1 MFCKAKTYIKK
12 RRKIMKKL
20 SLIVTILLLFFAI
33 PAFAAGTS
41 ESSGSAE
48 FVPSRNIEWY
58 CTSSPGGGSDIFT
71 RNLMDIMIANDLV
84 NGKNIVIQYKTDGA
98 GEVGRNLVANV
109 RAGSQADHTLM
120 TFNSGDLLAM
130 AKNTNNRFENFQ
142 PIAHLAVDKHLVFI
156 GEMSAYKNFPE
167 VIEALKSGKRIVMG
181 GSKGDDVA
189 VHAALIEE
197 LGFTEDQF
205 SYIAHDASSGAITA
219 ILGGHFD
226 LLVCKPAAAAQ
237 YVEAGKIT
245 PILALSTS
253 RFPGNLSIAP
263 TLEELGYQNV
273 EVPNWRSVLGPEN
286 MSPEAVAYWSSVF
299 EQVAATNEWKEGYV
313 EKQKLVPEFM
323 DHITFKEYGTKY
335 QVDYLKS
342 IGKDK

>member
-1 MFCKAKTYIKK
+1 M
-12 RRKIMKKL
+12 RK
-20 SLIVTILLLFFAI
+20 LIVIALVLVLAA
-33 PAFAAGTS
+33 PVFAAGAT
-41 ESSGSAE
+41 EASGSAA
-48 FVPSRNIEWY
+48 FVPSRDVEWF

-71 RNLMDIMIANDLV
+71 RNLMDIMVGKNLV

-98 GEVGRNLVANV
+98 GEVGRNQVANI
-109 RAGSQADHTLM
+109 RAGSQADHTLL
-120 TFNSGDLLAM
+120 TFNSGDLMAM

-156 GEMSAYKNFPE
+156 GEMSAYKNFNE
-167 VIEALKSGKRIVMG
+167 VIAALKAGKSIVMG

-189 VHAALIEE
+189 CHAALIEE
-197 LGFTEDQF
+197 LGVSADQF
-205 SYIAHDASSGAITA
+205 RYIAHDASSGAITA

-226 LLVCKPAAAAQ
+226 LLICKPAAASQ

-253 RFPGNLSIAP
+253 RFPGNLNSAP
-263 TLEELGYQNV
+263 TLKELGYDNV
-273 EVPNWRSVLGPEN
+273 EVPNWRSVVGPKE
-286 MSPEAVAYWSSVF
+286 MSPEAVAYWSGVF
-299 EQVAATNEWKEGYV
+299 AQVAATDEWTKGYI
-313 EKQKLVPEFM
+313 EKQKLVPDFM
-323 DHITFKEYGTKY
+323 DHVTFKEYGMNY